1 MNINH
6 SVLPGKHGG
15 KSSGTFRPQL
25 TSLVDIMTILL
36 IFLIKSFSVEGN
48 IMTPSPDLQLPVS
61 NSKVHPK
68 VISTIEITQ
77 NSVIVEGKIITTVQ
91 SISDSKDMEIP
102 QLYTYLH
109 DRKVRY
115 KNTDSEKELMIQS
128 DKEIEFNI
136 IKRVMYTSS
145 KAGYSDFTI
154 LVIQEG

>member
-1 MNINH
+1 MNINQ
-6 SVLPGKHGG
+6 SILPGKHGG
-15 KSSGTFRPQL
+15 KSSGAFRPQL

-61 NSKVHPK
+61 NSRDHPK

-109 DRKVRY
+109 DRKGRY
-115 KNTDSEKELMIQS
+115 KSTDSEKELMIQS

>member
-1 MNINH
+1 MNINQ
-6 SVLPGKHGG
+6 SILPEKLTD
-15 KSSGTFRPQL
+15 KSCGTFRPQL

-48 IMTPSPDLQLPVS
+48 ILTPSPDLQLPVS
-61 NSKVHPK
+61 NSKDHPR

-77 NSVIVEGKIITTVQ
+77 NSIVAEGTTITTIQ
-91 SISDSKDMEIP
+91 SFSESNDMNIP
-102 QLYTYLH
+102 ELYTYLSNK
-109 DRKVRY
+109 RVRE
-115 KNTDSEKELMIQS
+115 NITDTGKELMIQS

-136 IKRVMYTSS
+136 IKRVMFTCS